1 MSAEYATPKV
11 DVHEY
16 FLIGMVA
23 YEKQGHECV
32 ICYEEFKFNQVYVD
46 HIVLWINGG
55 KTTPYN

>member
-1 MSAEYATPKV
+1 
-11 DVHEY
+11 
-16 FLIGMVA
+16 MVA